1 MPSSHSLPSV
11 LLLTLTNSIR
21 IIIVP
26 LDTSLTYIST
36 NYLLGRFKERSH
48 EAGLTHYC
56 EHLLGSLTSQK
67 YKSSAYI
74 SEEIYRRGGNFN
86 AYTTDYELSI
96 YIKGIYDDIEF
107 YMDILSNTIADFY
120 IEDDVKNKEKGAVI
134 QEYMGFISSNT
145 YKFEYNMF
153 RFLYPKY
160 SYLADYE
167 KQIKAVR
174 HFDDK
179 QIKGYIERHLNTDNL
194 VITITCPV
202 SKVKET
208 IKNAKKY
215 FGVIKYKKTIAGY
228 PVIKHEVS
236 GNTSIN
242 IVNIRN
248 AIADK
253 NTAIAI
259 HLSKRIEYFSAEY
272 LILNF
277 YIKLILFNYDTGIF
291 YKKLR
296 KNLGIIYNIGI
307 TVNVDSY
314 NPEMSNYVIVSKCHN
329 KNTMTFLEN
338 FLDILATYEIE
349 DELILN
355 AKRHLKFNYETTKFN
370 TLNSYN
376 NDYKNQLLFNKKVLT
391 NEEIYK
397 KTLSITPCQIK
408 EYYKE
413 VFVKDILSRHI
424 LFYYSNKNINREIAS
439 LYAKQIPSVKCKTLI
454 IKN

>member
-1 MPSSHSLPSV
+1 
-11 LLLTLTNSIR
+11 
-21 IIIVP
+21 
-26 LDTSLTYIST
+26 
-36 NYLLGRFKERSH
+36 
-48 EAGLTHYC
+48 
-56 EHLLGSLTSQK
+56 
-67 YKSSAYI
+67 
-74 SEEIYRRGGNFN
+74 
-86 AYTTDYELSI
+86 
-96 YIKGIYDDIEF
+96 
-107 YMDILSNTIADFY
+107 MDILSNTIANFY

-134 QEYMGFISSNT
+134 QEYMGYISSNT

-167 KQIKAVR
+167 KQIKVVR
-174 HFDDK
+174 HFDDDK
-179 QIKGYIERHLNTDNL
+179 IKGYIEKHLNTDNL
-194 VITITCPV
+194 VITITCPA

-215 FGVIKYKKTIAGY
+215 FGIVKYKKTITGY
-228 PVIKHEVS
+228 PVIKHS
-236 GNTSIN
+236 NTSIH

-248 AIADK
+248 AIVDK
-253 NTAIAI
+253 NNAIAI

-277 YIKLILFNYDTGIF
+277 YIKLILFNFDTGIF

-338 FLDILATYEIE
+338 FLNILATYEIE

-355 AKRHLKFNYETTKFN
+355 AKRHLMFNYETTKFN

-391 NEEIYK
+391 NKEIYK
-397 KTLSITPCQIK
+397 KTLSITPSQIK
-408 EYYKE
+408 GYYKD

-439 LYAKQIPSVKCKTLI
+439 LYAKQMPSVKCKTLI